1 MWIIDKLKSLFRSA
15 KKGSSKAVTS
25 IVIVGFLL
33 AILAP
38 VAITQL
44 ADMDTD
50 GTSNNTEFAFLA
62 SLPAIIGLFLLL
74 GGGYMIGRKTGLV

>member
-1 MWIIDKLKSLFRSA
+1 M
-15 KKGSSKAVTS
+15 SSKAVVS
-25 IVIVGFLL
+25 IVIVGFIL

-50 GTSNNTEFAFLA
+50 GDTNNTEFSYLT
-62 SLPAIIGLFLLL
+62 SIPALIGLFILL